1 MSGTGTGTGP
11 EHPGDLL
18 TAYLDDEVTAGEAA
32 EVEAHLVRC
41 ATCSAELDE
50 LTDAR
55 RLLRSL
61 PVVRAR
67 AELTRRLVE
76 RRRRADRRGAGLAL
90 VAASVAAVLGIA
102 VADPGADRPG
112 GRAPLSLTS
121 DSSRFAPLGSQPDG
135 PRAPEADGQGSEGQ
149 GSDGPS
155 TVDGPPTSEG
165 TGPTTT
171 TVDAATGAEEDSDP
185 VTVGDRLE
193 DAAASL
199 LRLIG
204 GG

>member
-1 MSGTGTGTGP
+1 MSGTGSGGGTGR

-55 RLLRSL
+55 RLLRAL
-61 PVVRAR
+61 PVVPAP
-67 AELTRRLVE
+67 ADLTRRLVE

-135 PRAPEADGQGSEGQ
+135 PRAPQADGQ
-149 GSDGPS
+149 GSDGPA
-155 TVDGPPTSEG
+155 TVDGPPTSG
-165 TGPTTT
+165 GSAPTTTT